1 MSGTFELAP
10 KEHGFS
16 VLIGKAPVS
25 EIQNYPKEVAAYT
38 KGFGRIFLTPAGYAP
53 CHNAEEVIALPS
65 DMMRSMTRPILPVLY
80 SVPTEQ
86 VFMFH
91 GTK

>member
-53 CHNAEEVIALPS
+53 CHNAEEVIAAIGYDAEHDTANPF
-65 DMMRSMTRPILPVLY
+65 RFCILCPR
-80 SVPTEQ
+80 EQ